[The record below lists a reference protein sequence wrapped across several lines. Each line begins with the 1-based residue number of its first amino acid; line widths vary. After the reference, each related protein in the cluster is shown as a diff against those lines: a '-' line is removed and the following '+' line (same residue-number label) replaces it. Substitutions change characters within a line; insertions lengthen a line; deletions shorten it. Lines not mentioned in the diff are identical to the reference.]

1 VNVAY
6 VCADFGV
13 PVFGHKGAS
22 VHVREMVAA
31 FADGGHDVR
40 VFAPT
45 LDDPGPAGA
54 HAADAATQ
62 HARFKTR
69 IGSDGGRV
77 EIAQV
82 APEGRHVAWLEELKH
97 VEALLGRPTRLRQEL
112 RNLLY
117 NQALRAQLGHA
128 LLAEPADF
136 IYERYTLFG
145 HAGIDLARLHG
156 VPHVLEVNA
165 PLADE
170 QERMRGLELKDL
182 ARASERRIW
191 STTDAV
197 IVVSRRLA
205 ETVAACGVP
214 EARIHV
220 LPNAVDTRR
229 FTPGATADEVP
240 EHVRERVRGRCV
252 IGFVGSLKPWHG
264 VETLF
269 EAFTTLLERH
279 FDVHLVVVGDGPM
292 REPLERAAAERGFL
306 PHVTFAGAVA
316 HADIPAWLSLM
327 DLATA
332 PYTPH
337 PDFYFSP
344 LKLFEYM
351 AAGVPVVAGRI
362 GQLDELLEH
371 ERNALLHAP
380 GDAGALAVQLERLVR
395 DPVLRRRLG
404 VAGRQGIGDE
414 RTWSGHVERIEAIV
428 RALRSGEPGL
438 ALAERRAAEGP
449 RA

>member
-1 VNVAY
+1 MNVAY

-40 VFAPT
+40 IYAPT
-45 LDDPGPAGA
+45 LDDPGPAGD
-54 HAADAATQ
+54 HAADPGAQ
-62 HARFKTR
+62 RARFQAR
-69 IGSDGGRV
+69 IEREHGRV
-77 EIAQV
+77 DVVEV
-82 APEGRHVAWLEELKH
+82 APESRHLAWLEELKH

-117 NQALRAQLGHA
+117 NQALRAQLGRA
-128 LLAEPADF
+128 LLAEPVDF

-145 HAGIDLARLHG
+145 LAGIDSARLHG

-182 ARASERRIW
+182 ARSTERRIW
-191 STTDAV
+191 NATDAV
-197 IVVSRRLA
+197 IAVSGRLA
-205 ETVAACGVP
+205 EAVAACGVP
-214 EARIHV
+214 ESRIHV

-229 FTPGATADEVP
+229 FTPGATTEGVP
-240 EHVRERVRGRCV
+240 GPVRERVRGRCV

-269 EAFTTLLERH
+269 EAVTTLLARRLA
-279 FDVHLVVVGDGPM
+279 VHLVVVGDGPM
-292 REPLERAAAERGFL
+292 REPLERAAAERGVL
-306 PHVTFAGAVA
+306 PHVTFAGAIA
-316 HADIPAWLSLM
+316 HDDIPAWLSLM
-327 DLATA
+327 DVATA

-380 GDAGALAVQLERLVR
+380 GDAGALAAQLERLVR
-395 DPVLRRRLG
+395 DPMLRRRLG
-404 VAGRQGIGDE
+404 VAGLQGIGEE
-414 RTWSGHVERIEAIV
+414 RTWHGHARRIEAIV
-428 RALRSGEPGL
+428 RSLHSSEPGD
-438 ALAERRAAEGP
+438 ALGERRIAEGP